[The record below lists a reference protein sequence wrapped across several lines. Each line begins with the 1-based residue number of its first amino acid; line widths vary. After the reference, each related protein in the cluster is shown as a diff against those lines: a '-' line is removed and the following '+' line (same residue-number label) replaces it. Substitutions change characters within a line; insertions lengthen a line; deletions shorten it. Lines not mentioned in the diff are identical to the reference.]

1 MEAIDLDLQCH
12 RGLARVTKTPRLV
25 TSLELKEGADAL
37 ASGYAL
43 CVDAFVPD
51 RANDRA
57 MTSLLLANG
66 IGGDPKRSN
75 QRRAALLYSSCS
87 KQA

>member
-57 MTSLLLANG
+57 MTSPVQANG
-66 IGGDPKRSN
+66 IGGDPKRLISVG
-75 QRRAALLYSSCS
+75 QFSLHSSCS